1 MKKGAIPYMVIG
13 GQAVLLYGEPRLT
26 RDIDITLG
34 MGVNGLDKIKKII
47 KAIGL
52 KILVEKER
60 EFVERNMVLPTIDK
74 KSGIRVD
81 FIFSFSSYARQAIE
95 RGKDIKLGR
104 TLVKF
109 ASLEDVVIHKVI
121 AGRARDL
128 EDVKSILLKNP
139 KYDSVYIEK
148 WLEEFDKSLGD
159 HFLKIFGEMNYPA
172 ASSGVSKTTTG
183 KILRPKGRGIHPD
196 GNKGRYMSK
205 KNEMLEEYGFSKGK
219 RGPVIPHKGKTRI
232 TIFIDTDILE
242 WFKDEAEREGRGYQ
256 TEINQA
262 LRNYIKQDK
271 HPIQDLVREAVRE
284 ELKVI
289 KKAS

>member
-1 MKKGAIPYMVIG
+1 MVIG

-159 HFLKIFGEMNYPA
+159 HFLKIFGE
-172 ASSGVSKTTTG
+172 
-183 KILRPKGRGIHPD
+183 
-196 GNKGRYMSK
+196 
-205 KNEMLEEYGFSKGK
+205 
-219 RGPVIPHKGKTRI
+219 
-232 TIFIDTDILE
+232 
-242 WFKDEAEREGRGYQ
+242 
-256 TEINQA
+256 
-262 LRNYIKQDK
+262 IKED
-271 HPIQDLVREAVRE
+271 R
-284 ELKVI
+284 
-289 KKAS
+289 